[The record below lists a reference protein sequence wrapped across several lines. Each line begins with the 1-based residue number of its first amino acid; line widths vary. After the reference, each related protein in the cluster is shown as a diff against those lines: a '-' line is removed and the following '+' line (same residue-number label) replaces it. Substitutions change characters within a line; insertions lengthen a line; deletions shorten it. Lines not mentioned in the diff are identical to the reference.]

1 VYTGSL
7 FGGNTFTGNVTFYGN
22 QRIVGPNTFND
33 LTLTPGYTLT
43 LQNNTTQNLNGSL
56 NAIGNTSF
64 PIRIQ
69 SDFSGTP
76 AIIQKSSGSVC
87 LDYVR
92 ISDITASGGAFFNA
106 GLSPTRSLDMGGNS
120 GWVFTGVSTIFY
132 RDADGDGFGDPVVTT
147 LSCTPPAGYVTDNT
161 DCNDGN
167 ASIHPGATEICNNG
181 IDENCN
187 GLADDNCCGGSVS
200 AGADVTLY
208 YGYPPTQCVTK
219 TAVISNGTGP
229 YSYLWTLSRPLLSGE
244 SMTGSN
250 SQTVTACLRQ
260 NASLCVT
267 VTETTRCSY
276 SDCAII
282 FATDIRCSAG
292 NSNNVKV
299 NVCHNGHTI
308 CVDQSA
314 IPAHLAHGDYMG
326 QCTGGSS
333 AKSILPEEKDSEPG
347 FSIYPN
353 PSNGNFT
360 VNFNLPD
367 DDSKG
372 GRLQVVNINGRVI
385 KQMDINQQTK
395 LNITLKEAG
404 IYWIQLITNK
414 QVLTKKITILH

>member
-1 VYTGSL
+1 
-7 FGGNTFTGNVTFYGN
+7 
-22 QRIVGPNTFND
+22 
-33 LTLTPGYTLT
+33 
-43 LQNNTTQNLNGSL
+43 
-56 NAIGNTSF
+56 
-64 PIRIQ
+64 
-69 SDFSGTP
+69 
-76 AIIQKSSGSVC
+76 
-87 LDYVR
+87 
-92 ISDITASGGAFFNA
+92 
-106 GLSPTRSLDMGGNS
+106 
-120 GWVFTGVSTIFY
+120 
-132 RDADGDGFGDPVVTT
+132 VTT
-147 LSCTPPAGYVTDNT
+147 LSCTPPPGYVTDNT

-244 SMTGSN
+244 SMTGAN
-250 SQTVTACLRQ
+250 SQTVTVCLRQ
-260 NASLCVT
+260 NANLCVT
-267 VTETTRCSY
+267 VTETNGCSY

-308 CVDQSA
+308 CVSQNA
-314 IPAHLAHGDYMG
+314 VPAHLAHGDYLG
-326 QCTGGSS
+326 HCTNNS
-333 AKSILPEEKDSEPG
+333 KQLYITEEKIPDAD

-360 VNFNLPD
+360 VSFNLPD
-367 DDSKG
+367 DECKG
-372 GRLQVVNINGRVI
+372 GLLQIVNMNGQVI
-385 KQMDINQQTK
+385 KQMDINEQTK
-395 LNITLKEAG
+395 LNITLKQTG
-404 IYWIQLITNK
+404 VYLIHLKTNR
-414 QVLTKKITILH
+414 QVLSKKITVIH